1 MSPIDDLKKYV
12 DEITGTSPVIQPVA
26 KSALATL
33 PLYLTSQFDIRQL
46 YLFGEPLLI
55 ALIDAHTKPDL
66 AKLARQ
72 RESIEEKLGASVV
85 LVIPQ
90 LKSYERKRL
99 IQKQIPFI
107 VPGRQMYL
115 PMLLTDLR
123 ESFPARVDAT
133 ATTMSWVAQVIVL
146 RHLIFHDVI
155 ERPLSHI
162 ATMLGYTPMAISQA
176 VDALVALQLCERVRL
191 GREKRIYFHSAPDKL
206 WRMARPYLRAP
217 VKKSVLAC
225 KLGNRLEQALR
236 AGLPALADL
245 TDIASTEKLTI
256 ALSESEFR
264 TALEEGAIE
273 ICPLEEDAL
282 AVVQVWAYTPK
293 VLTIGRAVDPLSLYL
308 CFQDDQDER
317 VQTALEQLLE
327 LVE

>member
-1 MSPIDDLKKYV
+1 MNLVDGLKTYIA
-12 DEITGTSPVIQPVA
+12 EITGTSPVIQPVA

-33 PLYLTSQFDIRQL
+33 PLYLTSQFDIRKL
-46 YLFGEPLLI
+46 NIFGEPLLI

-66 AKLARQ
+66 AKLAKQ
-72 RESIEEKLGASVV
+72 REAIEEKLGASVV

-90 LKSYERKRL
+90 LRSFERKRL

-115 PMLLTDLR
+115 PMLLIDLR
-123 ESFPARVDAT
+123 ESFPARLDAH
-133 ATTMSWVAQVIVL
+133 AKIMSWVAQVTVL
-146 RHLIFHDVI
+146 RHLIFHDVT

-176 VDALVALQLCERVRL
+176 VDELVALQLCERVRL
-191 GREKRIYFHSAPDKL
+191 GREKRICFYSAPDEL

-217 VKKSVLAC
+217 VKKSLLAC
-225 KLGNRLEQALR
+225 KLGNRLEQAPR
-236 AGLPALADL
+236 AGLTALAEL
-245 TDIASTEKLTI
+245 TDIASTEKITI
-256 ALSESEFR
+256 ALSESEIR

-293 VLTIGRAVDPLSLYL
+293 VLTIGPAVDPLSLYL

-327 LVE
+327 IVE